1 MNYKALNRQE
11 LEGLARAR
19 FGEVL
24 RYRKLKDEEIIEELE
39 AYDRFV
45 KGRRGGG
52 EKMNEEER
60 QKRNRGFVERE
71 VIFCQ
76 SVLVDEMLKRG
87 IFLYDDISNAFY
99 SFAEAR
105 EEGII
110 TKDVKEKDYDPQAKD
125 IFEWWVVSGYLL
137 ERLERLSEPILKNE
151 FGEWWGRTCTG
162 QMIALDSVIDQILE
176 GEGYK

>member
-1 MNYKALNRQE
+1 
-11 LEGLARAR
+11 
-19 FGEVL
+19 
-24 RYRKLKDEEIIEELE
+24 
-39 AYDRFV
+39 
-45 KGRRGGG
+45 
-52 EKMNEEER
+52 MNEEER

-87 IFLYDDISNAFY
+87 IFLYDDISN
-99 SFAEAR
+99 
-105 EEGII
+105 
-110 TKDVKEKDYDPQAKD
+110 PQARD

-137 ERLERLSEPILKNE
+137 ERLERLSEPILRNE

-162 QMIALDSVIDQILE
+162 QMIALDHVIDQILE